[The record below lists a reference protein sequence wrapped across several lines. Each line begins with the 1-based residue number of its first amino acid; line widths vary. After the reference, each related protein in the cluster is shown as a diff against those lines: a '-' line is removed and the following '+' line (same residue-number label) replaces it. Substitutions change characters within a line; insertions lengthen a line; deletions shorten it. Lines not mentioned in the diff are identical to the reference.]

1 MKPYTEKLL
10 SENKRVRKFSSDVDP
25 MLLEWHQDKRDRV
38 VKVLEG
44 TGWKFQ
50 LDDSVPV
57 NLSPGSTFNVP
68 AFTWH
73 RIIKGEDDLVIKIT
87 EAKFK
92 KGDKVKWSGG
102 KGVVKVP
109 NARGDLVGVDP
120 EGGDEMDMVP
130 EKELSLIKERKKKKS
145 TLKKMKKRKLPSQYG
160 AEPGT
165 KRRKA
170 LDRAAAAYAA
180 GDVKK
185 AAKIAD
191 AENKKQRKKGISQR
205 KRHDTGKYTE
215 GNMTFEERM
224 NDMIEEIKL
233 DNFLEELFTE
243 VDAEDLMS
251 ELSGGEFRLDE
262 KRKKG
267 KSPKGLSA
275 AVKKSLD
282 KKADRRCLTRG
293 SVYSEFRK
301 GLAAYLSSGSRK
313 GMSAHQWAHARVN
326 SAQPSKSWATVKK
339 RKKCPKKK
347 K

>member
-1 MKPYTEKLL
+1 MKPYTEKIL
-10 SENKRVRKFSSDVDP
+10 SENKRVRKFSSNVDP
-25 MLLEWHQDKRDRV
+25 MQLEWHQDKRNRV

-50 LDDSVPV
+50 LDENLPV
-57 NLSPGSTFNVP
+57 DLSPGTVFNVP
-68 AFTWH
+68 ALTWH

-120 EGGDEMDMVP
+120 EGGDDMDMVP
-130 EKELSLIKERKKKKS
+130 EKELSLIKERKKKKQVRHDPNYKAPEGS
-145 TLKKMKKRKLPSQYG
+145 KRDKQ
-160 AEPGT
+160 
-165 KRRKA
+165 
-170 LDRAAAAYAA
+170 LDRARELYKKGDIKGAARIRQRME
-180 GDVKK
+180 KK
-185 AAKIAD
+185 ARNAPGYK
-191 AENKKQRKKGISQR
+191 NRPRK
-205 KRHDTGKYTE
+205 DTGKYTE

-313 GMSAHQWAHARVN
+313 GMTAHQWAHARVN